1 MDIEWSK
8 TIEEKAIVKDALAT
22 PFSIPTSQGNVTAGQ
37 TEPTRNID
45 SDDEKTKYAN
55 QCCKNES
62 EDSSEFPITTTEQI
76 FTLMGI
82 YQNEWAHYDDVVWKH
97 AFTHFGF
104 ILAFILFPFVT
115 PWLKTPKIANMSYFL
130 WVFPCVG
137 IVLASILLLVM
148 LRYARRMRCCGTKY
162 RDLIGKLPSDFQ
174 EDRISNNNRLSIT
187 VAVAIIMFILL
198 VAVAVFTMIHI
209 PAWMEILKSITN
221 C

>member
-8 TIEEKAIVKDALAT
+8 TIEEKVLVKDALAT

-37 TEPTRNID
+37 TEPNRNID
-45 SDDEKTKYAN
+45 SDDEKTKYTN
-55 QCCKNES
+55 QCSKNKS

-82 YQNEWAHYDDVVWKH
+82 YQNEWSHYDDVVWKH
-97 AFTHFGF
+97 AFTYFGF
-104 ILAFILFPFVT
+104 ILAVILFPFVT
-115 PWLKTPKIANMSYFL
+115 PWLKTPIIANMPYFL

-137 IVLASILLLVM
+137 IVLASVLLLVM

-162 RDLIGKLPSDFQ
+162 RDLIGKIPSDFQ
-174 EDRISNNNRLSIT
+174 EERISNNTRLSIT

-198 VAVAVFTMIHI
+198 IAVAIFTMIHI
-209 PAWMEILKSITN
+209 PTWMEILKSITN